1 LGVELCPHLIFLPL
15 NFEKYGQKAEEV
27 REVLVKYDPRYE
39 AGSCD
44 EAFLN
49 ITKVSGSDLDGMA
62 RSGDIYSALDIKGL
76 DN

>member
-1 LGVELCPHLIFLPL
+1 MWGYGLDKWWLIWVGVELCPHLIFLPL

-27 REVLVKYDPRYE
+27 REVLAKYDPRYE

-49 ITKVSGSDLDGMA
+49 ITKV
-62 RSGDIYSALDIKGL
+62 RSVWQ
-76 DN
+76 